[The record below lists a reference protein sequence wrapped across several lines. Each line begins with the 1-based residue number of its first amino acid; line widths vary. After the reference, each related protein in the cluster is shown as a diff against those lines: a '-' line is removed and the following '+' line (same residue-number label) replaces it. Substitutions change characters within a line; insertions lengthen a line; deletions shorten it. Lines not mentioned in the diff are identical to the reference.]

1 MFGCWK
7 FKYIFGD
14 FWWLSTG
21 LWKATTLASL
31 HPLFNQTLVSPPFL
45 VSKVK
50 CEATCGGPHLAESP
64 KILYCSSV
72 FPPGAH
78 IFSMAS
84 MVSPRTVEEFMQ
96 TSDLSVMS
104 ILSVAS

>member
-64 KILYCSSV
+64 KTLYCSSV

-78 IFSMAS
+78 IF
-84 MVSPRTVEEFMQ
+84 VEEFIQ